1 MYRISGALALLTAGS
16 NAIAHPAA
24 QAVHTH
30 GFEQGLLLALC
41 VVVPAI
47 YFVSRLLT
55 SPDSWYR

>member
-30 GFEQGLLLALC
+30 GFERGLLLVLC
-41 VVVPAI
+41 LVVPAI
-47 YFVSRLLT
+47 
-55 SPDSWYR
+55 